1 MSGPTTDMLRALLTD
16 TMYGALEVLADSAE
30 SLSGRAIAAQVGVA
44 PTTATAALAKLG
56 DAGLVESVVLG
67 RSEMW
72 SVNDDSSVTRS
83 WLEERRS
90 PSGRD
95 FLVAQK
101 TAALLKVWTSSRANA
116 ADQRRM
122 LKKLWPAL
130 YQALNGLETTESVTR
145 NTP

>member
-1 MSGPTTDMLRALLTD
+1 MSGPTTDMLRALLTE
-16 TMYGALEVLADSAE
+16 TMYDALGILADSPA
-30 SLSGRAIAAQVGVA
+30 SLSGRTVATQVGVA
-44 PTTATAALAKLG
+44 PSTATAALAKLRA
-56 DAGLVESVVLG
+56 AGLTESTLLG

-72 SVNDDSSVTRS
+72 SVNEDNSITRS

-116 ADQRRM
+116 VHQRRM
-122 LKKLWPAL
+122 LKEHWPAL
-130 YQALNGLETTESVTR
+130 YQALNGLETTESTTR
-145 NTP
+145 NIP